1 MADAPVLTPFL
12 QRSNLNR
19 WPYEHI
25 RRWTRDDTEQG
36 RQGFAES
43 NKLGEGSFGVVYS
56 ALDPNTEQRYAVK
69 KVNEVLLQG
78 TAAQQEFAR
87 RNFENEVRTLERFR
101 HPNIVNICGY
111 AIQPR
116 TQRTCLVYELLE
128 GGTLESRL
136 RETGPSSLS
145 WQLRVAIALGLA
157 KALNYLQ
164 RGQDT
169 KRAAWGGY
177 FTRGAWWGYFARGA
191 WWGFSFGVVLLELL
205 TGKPPAT
212 PDGYY
217 LHHDIQDGTADDPE
231 YLEKSLDA
239 REGVGEWPQ
248 ELASALCGLA
258 RRCLL
263 PHPTRRI
270 QSFQELVRALS
281 VLQRTHCFLAPPP
294 EAVAAVEDAECL
306 ACYDSFP
313 MQSGLRCENE
323 HFVCAGCLMGHV
335 RVESEAEQGIHALRA
350 RQGEIY
356 CPLKCG
362 ARHFA
367 AHDLAAH
374 LDAVSFEMYL
384 AAKIRYTEHEAREH
398 LMGHMLE
405 CLESSVCR
413 VEGVDHHRNHIE
425 QRILTNHCPRCDM
438 AWLDYTG
445 CDAVTCPFC
454 NGAFCPFCQEDCGE
468 DAHNHVA
475 RECPL
480 LPQDGDFFNGGM
492 ERLSH
497 VVKERRLRDTAQYLA
512 RLEEAM
518 FREVLE
524 ACRIQL
530 EQADLDMPALDRA
543 IRQAR
548 ENPQQEGRAQNLPQ
562 APQPELPN
570 AEVLQ
575 RLEQQHREQLVEERR
590 RLEQQH
596 EEQRQRMEQQ
606 RVEERRRLEQQHREQ
621 LVEERRRLEQQHEEQ
636 HQRMEQ
642 QHQEQLMEEQ
652 QEAAQAQAVEEADIK
667 ELGME
672 APCYN

>member
-78 TAAQQEFAR
+78 TAAQQDFTR

-145 WQLRVAIALGLA
+145 WQHRVAIALGLA

-169 KRAAWGGY
+169 KVYHRDVKSANVCHKYLSRFPLFPSANLGLTAAFVPKLLDCGLA
-177 FTRGAWWGYFARGA
+177 THLPQADEQGAPHRTAFITVTNFGA
-191 WWGFSFGVVLLELL
+191 ADQPGTPAYMCPRLTANKYGEVNEIFSFGVVLLELL

-212 PDGYY
+212 PDGIY
-217 LHHDIQDGTADDPE
+217 LHFDIQDNTADDPE
-231 YLEKSLDA
+231 YLEKNLDA

-258 RRCLL
+258 RRCLVHNL
-263 PHPTRRI
+263 TRRI

-281 VLQRTHCFLAPPP
+281 ALQRTHCFLAPPP

-306 ACYDSFP
+306 ACYDNFP

-323 HFVCAGCLMGHV
+323 HFVCDGCLMGHV
-335 RVESEAEQGIHALRA
+335 RVESEAERGIHALRA

-362 ARHFA
+362 ARHVA

-398 LMGHMLE
+398 LRLE
-405 CLESSVCR
+405 IQAEEAR
-413 VEGVDHHRNHIE
+413 ARAEGVDHHRDHIE
-425 QRILTNHCPRCDM
+425 QRILTNHCPRCDI
-438 AWLDYTG
+438 AWVDYTG
-445 CDAVTCPFC
+445 CDAVKCHNC

-468 DAHNHVA
+468 DAHGHVA

-480 LPQDGDFFNGGM
+480 LPQDGRFFNGGM
-492 ERLSH
+492 ERLNH
-497 VVKERRLRDTAQYLA
+497 VVRERRLRDTAQYLA
-512 RLEEAM
+512 RLEEAV

-543 IRQAR
+543 IRRAR
-548 ENPQQEGRAQNLPQ
+548 ENPQQ
-562 APQPELPN
+562 
-570 AEVLQ
+570 
-575 RLEQQHREQLVEERR
+575 
-590 RLEQQH
+590 
-596 EEQRQRMEQQ
+596 
-606 RVEERRRLEQQHREQ
+606 
-621 LVEERRRLEQQHEEQ
+621 
-636 HQRMEQ
+636 
-642 QHQEQLMEEQ
+642 
-652 QEAAQAQAVEEADIK
+652 
-667 ELGME
+667 
-672 APCYN
+672 